1 MRAPDE
7 AGFFCPKAL
16 GVYIHIPFCLRK
28 CLYCDFLSGPADLRV
43 QERYVNALCREIR
56 EESTKYRGY
65 RVETVFLGGGT
76 PSLLKGEQIQR
87 ILGTLYG
94 CYHMAGRCEISMEMN
109 PGTADWEKLTV
120 FRKAGVNR
128 LSIGLQSASDD
139 ELKALGRIHS
149 SEDFFHAYRLAAE
162 AGFTNINV
170 DLMTGI
176 PGQTPESCQDTLEKV
191 VNLKPAPVHISA
203 YSLII
208 EEGTPFYESTPP
220 LPGEEEERKLHE
232 MTRDFLRGQGYF
244 RYEISNYAKPGFACR
259 HNQIYWQRGDYAGF
273 GTGAASLI
281 DNVSFTNSRNLESY
295 LNNERK
301 RTDCQHLSL
310 SEQMEEFMFLG
321 LRMTEG
327 ISSRQ
332 FLKNFGKTI
341 DQVYPGIID
350 KFCGQGLLQR
360 RISHKDGEWI
370 SLTDFGMDVSNYVM
384 AEFLFT

>member
-1 MRAPDE
+1 MRTAGE
-7 AGFFCPKAL
+7 AGTSGLRAL

-43 QERYVNALCREIR
+43 QERYVQALCREIR
-56 EESTKYRGY
+56 EESEKYSGY

-76 PSLLKGEQIQR
+76 PALLKGEQIQR
-87 ILGTLYG
+87 ILGTLYD
-94 CYHMAGRCEISMEMN
+94 CYHMAGQCEISIEMN
-109 PGTADWEKLTV
+109 PGTADREKLAA
-120 FRKAGVNR
+120 FRKAGINR
-128 LSIGLQSASDD
+128 LSIGLQSACDG

-149 SEDFFHAYRLAAE
+149 SEDFFRAYRMAAE

-176 PGQTPESCQDTLEKV
+176 PGQTPQSCRDTLWKV

-208 EEGTPFYESTPP
+208 EEGTPFYENTPP
-220 LPGEEEERKLHE
+220 LPDEEEERMLHE
-232 MTRDFLRGQGYF
+232 MARDFLRQQGYR

-259 HNQIYWQRGDYAGF
+259 HNRMYWRRGDYAGF

-281 DNVSFTNSRNLESY
+281 ADVRFANSRDLESY
-295 LNNERK
+295 INNERK
-301 RTDCQHLSL
+301 VTDCQRLSL

-327 ISSRQ
+327 INSGQ
-332 FLKNFGKTI
+332 FRENFGKTL
-341 DQVYPGIID
+341 DQAYPGVID

-360 RISHKDGEWI
+360 RVSDKGEEWI

-384 AEFLFT
+384 AEFLLQ